1 MSEDTVHHCLNIGCR
16 ETFKHWTPQSR
27 DLEKGCKG
35 TPKEKSV
42 EKVVK
47 SGTGYV
53 CKICS
58 STLNYVCK
66 ICSSTLKHQNNVK
79 RHKKYCIFLDITK
92 KWEYLCSFSDT
103 IFIYKSKLTEH
114 MVMHSKKR
122 SYMSYLQQAI

>member
-1 MSEDTVHHCLNIGCR
+1 MSEDTVYHCLNIRCR

-58 STLNYVCK
+58 STL
-66 ICSSTLKHQNNVK
+66 KHQNNVK
-79 RHKKYCIFLDITK
+79 RHKKYCIFLDVTK
-92 KWEYLCSFSDT
+92 KWEYLCSFCDT
-103 IFIYKSKLTEH
+103 IFVYKSKLTEH
-114 MVMHSKKR
+114 MVVHSKKR
-122 SYMSYLQQAI
+122 SYMSYLQQVI